1 MIYSRLRLVRLSC
14 YWLDT
19 KNKKIIRE
27 RQWKTLI
34 VLKSSTLEIR
44 LKVNDGWKSRFYRAF
59 QNSEVLST
67 RKATWCWFI
76 RKEALIL
83 NCSKFHLIFRT
94 IFECGCRSNVWGPH
108 LNFSHLAYGIWR
120 EWFRVFLGIRYAL
133 CNRRITCYDPII
145 LNLPSA
151 IITQQF
157 ICLFWNWPNQP
168 YPFFY
173 QNRYCTRPKRDLDY
187 NLKIPAIRDDPIVD
201 KAIRSFNSFTNFN
214 G

>member
-1 MIYSRLRLVRLSC
+1 MTNPWRKKKSILDKMILQWNIAVKLEHAVFILNKNTIEKKKKKTLYHLTSETLSSRHHNWFRIRTRDLFKATFGKTVVLLAWYC
-14 YWLDT
+14 T

-83 NCSKFHLIFRT
+83 NCSKFHLIF
-94 IFECGCRSNVWGPH
+94 P
-108 LNFSHLAYGIWR
+108 YD
-120 EWFRVFLGIRYAL
+120 FRVR
-133 CNRRITCYDPII
+133 
-145 LNLPSA
+145 LP
-151 IITQQF
+151 
-157 ICLFWNWPNQP
+157 
-168 YPFFY
+168 
-173 QNRYCTRPKRDLDY
+173 K
-187 NLKIPAIRDDPIVD
+187 
-201 KAIRSFNSFTNFN
+201 
-214 G
+214 